1 MGAGCTGARQTRAAR
16 SASGTLALAAVVMV
30 ATSVVRLWQ
39 PRSAFAQPFVSTVCS
54 FWIKGNPVASRQCRV
69 SRDKGR
75 VFTINYLAD
84 LPLGE
89 VKPQTVEVG
98 KEQWQQGSRPEC
110 LVYPPT
116 GYTICAR

>member
-1 MGAGCTGARQTRAAR
+1 
-16 SASGTLALAAVVMV
+16 MV
-30 ATSVVRLWQ
+30 AVSLAPFGPLR
-39 PRSAFAQPFVSTVCS
+39 PAAAQPFVSTVCS

-75 VFTINYLAD
+75 VFTINYQAD

-89 VKPQTVEVG
+89 LRPQTVEVG
-98 KEQWQQGSRPEC
+98 KDKWQQGSKPEC